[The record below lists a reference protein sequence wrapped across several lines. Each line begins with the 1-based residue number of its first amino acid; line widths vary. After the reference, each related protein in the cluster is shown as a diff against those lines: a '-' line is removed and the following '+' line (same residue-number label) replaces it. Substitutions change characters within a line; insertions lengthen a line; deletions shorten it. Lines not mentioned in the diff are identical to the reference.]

1 MNDLNMLLSCFRTK
15 MSDKVATLPPEVDED
30 EDCVE
35 PDGEGAADT
44 ADEYSDSPSD
54 EPVTVVETEEYKAG
68 RVEILKSQNHN
79 KIEVGYS
86 GQIRFWPTL
95 WIKRIEHRKWN
106 RGRNRLPKLVQA
118 IAPSIPFPVFNLL
131 YPQGKRQT

>member
-1 MNDLNMLLSCFRTK
+1 MEKPHTGLDDCLNMLLSCFRTK

-68 RVEILKSQNHN
+68 WVDILKSQNHN
-79 KIEVGYS
+79 KIEVGCS
-86 GQIRFWPTL
+86 GQFRFWP
-95 WIKRIEHRKWN
+95 
-106 RGRNRLPKLVQA
+106 
-118 IAPSIPFPVFNLL
+118 
-131 YPQGKRQT
+131 KRQTYCHCIKFEMQNASNK